1 MEIDLSLKIESDDE
15 QNEEEEK
22 VGELVKEDDMEEMVH
37 EVPTAGE
44 VEEDDA
50 SVVEISLQ
58 DNTKTREVIFPMIL
72 LVFFFMKLLF
82 SFFLFSGF
90 CVCLL
95 IYACVITLINS
106 HVFTKKSDCCLCLI
120 CIYMLQLIDLKMEM
134 ESMKEENKVLRKVVE
149 QTMKDYYDLQ
159 MKFSIIQENNKRK
172 VNHIVWKSF

>member
-120 CIYMLQLIDLKMEM
+120 CIYMLAAVNWL
-134 ESMKEENKVLRKVVE
+134 ENGDGEHERGKQSPEKSGG
-149 QTMKDYYDLQ
+149 T
-159 MKFSIIQENNKRK
+159 NNERLLWSANEIF
-172 VNHIVWKSF
+172 NHPGK